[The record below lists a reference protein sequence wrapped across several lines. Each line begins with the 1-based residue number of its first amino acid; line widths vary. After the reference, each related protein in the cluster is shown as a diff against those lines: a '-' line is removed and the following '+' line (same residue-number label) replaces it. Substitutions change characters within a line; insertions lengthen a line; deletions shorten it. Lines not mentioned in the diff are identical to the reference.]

1 MSNRLITLTSAAA
14 ISTERPVLAIVVPCY
29 NEQECLPE
37 TSSRLASLLQGM
49 IDSGTVDAASRV
61 WFVDDG
67 SRDNTWQLI
76 EAACAKP
83 DLRACG
89 IKLSRN
95 RGHQIALLAGLM
107 NAKGDALISI
117 DADLQDELEVIPKMV
132 AALAAGNDIVYGVR
146 SQRKTD
152 TFFKRV
158 TAEGYY
164 RLLDKLGVEIIFN
177 HADYRL
183 MSRRAIEALRE
194 FPESNVFLRGMIPQL
209 GFQSTTLEYARNERF
224 AGESKYPLAKM
235 LALAW
240 QGVTSFSAV
249 PLRAITTLGMVV
261 SLVSLAMGVWAL
273 GVRLFDPAA
282 VPGWASIVIPIFLIS
297 GVQLLSLGIIGEYLA
312 KVFMETKRRPLYF
325 VDRLVHWPMDSV
337 APQILQ
343 QPGSETQAA
352 SIPRRE
358 SPDLEKIV
366 SRT

>member
-1 MSNRLITLTSAAA
+1 VQLNS
-14 ISTERPVLAIVVPCY
+14 PVLAVVVPCY

-37 TSSRLASLLQGM
+37 TSSRLAALLQVM
-49 IDSGTVDAASRV
+49 IDGGLIDSASRI

-67 SRDNTWQLI
+67 SRDRTWPLI
-76 EAACAKP
+76 EAASQQAA
-83 DLRACG
+83 LRVCG

-107 NAKGDALISI
+107 TAKGDVLISI
-117 DADLQDELEVIPKMV
+117 DADLQDELEVIPKMINEFV
-132 AALAAGNDIVYGVR
+132 AGSDIVYGVR
-146 SQRKTD
+146 GKRETD

-164 RLLDKLGVEIIFN
+164 KLLDRLGVEIIFN

-209 GFQSTTLEYARNERF
+209 GFPSTTLEYARNERF
-224 AGESKYPLAKM
+224 AGESKYPLGKM

-249 PLRAITTLGMVV
+249 PLRTITTLGVMVSV
-261 SLVSLAMGVWAL
+261 LSLAMGVWAL
-273 GVRLFDPAA
+273 GVRLFSQDA
-282 VPGWASIVIPIFLIS
+282 VPGWASIVIPLFLIS

-312 KVFMETKRRPLYF
+312 KVFLETKRRPLYF
-325 VDRLVHWPMDSV
+325 VDRLVQ
-337 APQILQ
+337 APIDPSTATKVEQ
-343 QPGSETQAA
+343 QANSEAQLG
-352 SIPRRE
+352 SIPR
-358 SPDLEKIV
+358 SKASDLEYV
-366 SRT
+366 VAST